1 MKKIKVPST
10 QRVFLTLLAFAWFI
24 SDDAIAQPLEDIYL
38 QTGAERVIA
47 TIKLSSPVHNV
58 RYLPPKQGMTLE
70 ILLDKLPSGSGS
82 EEWLDNEVRKSPPS
96 SLIPSFTVKTNL
108 KSIQPK
114 LIVDFSRE
122 AEYTVHAGRD
132 GRSIL
137 IAIKIDKVLPVT
149 TGGLPNLPEVKPLP
163 ANASDI
169 NKQASALMQQAR
181 NALAA
186 SDNAAAIDAFN
197 KLLLLPPNDYTQ
209 DGQESVGVARER
221 AGQTAKAKL
230 EYELYL
236 KLYDSGSGV
245 ERVRTRLAR
254 LGTSGALPSVTA
266 ERQALKKQKKQRL
279 TYGSLSMHY
288 YHGASKIDSVA
299 VANSFSSVPTES
311 TFSAVDQSALLTTLI
326 ATERFI
332 SEEYDNRLVFQD
344 TAYTN
349 FIAGKSGKNRLGA
362 AFFEVKNRLSDYS
375 ARIGRQSSSGGGVM
389 GRFDGALAGFGVTP
403 SLRVNAVAGQL
414 SDYTEGSKP
423 VFYGL
428 SMDMGPVTLY
438 AINQTVDGVSDR
450 RAIGSELRFFEPTK
464 SAFILLDYDT
474 SYSTLNTATF
484 QGNLSAGT
492 ERTYSLLLDHRKAP
506 YISTRNALNGA
517 STTSV
522 NDLLSIMNESDLRTL
537 AAART
542 GTSDMAQ
549 LGMTQQLSQK
559 WQLGGDIK
567 VSRYAGLP
575 ASGTTTLEGQLA
587 ETPGTGNELAIS
599 PQLIGSNLFSQSD
612 VTIFSVSYSTSALAK
627 GQSFYVYSRA
637 KPKEKWSLDASLQ
650 YYRQNY
656 LSGTLMT
663 RIMPMVRTSYQMRQT
678 LSLDFEAGIELSR
691 TESAELSSD
700 SQRQFFSLG
709 FRWDF

>member
-1 MKKIKVPST
+1 
-10 QRVFLTLLAFAWFI
+10 
-24 SDDAIAQPLEDIYL
+24 
-38 QTGAERVIA
+38 
-47 TIKLSSPVHNV
+47 
-58 RYLPPKQGMTLE
+58 
-70 ILLDKLPSGSGS
+70 
-82 EEWLDNEVRKSPPS
+82 
-96 SLIPSFTVKTNL
+96 
-108 KSIQPK
+108 
-114 LIVDFSRE
+114 
-122 AEYTVHAGRD
+122 
-132 GRSIL
+132 
-137 IAIKIDKVLPVT
+137 
-149 TGGLPNLPEVKPLP
+149 
-163 ANASDI
+163 
-169 NKQASALMQQAR
+169 
-181 NALAA
+181 
-186 SDNAAAIDAFN
+186 
-197 KLLLLPPNDYTQ
+197 
-209 DGQESVGVARER
+209 
-221 AGQTAKAKL
+221 
-230 EYELYL
+230 
-236 KLYDSGSGV
+236 
-245 ERVRTRLAR
+245 
-254 LGTSGALPSVTA
+254 
-266 ERQALKKQKKQRL
+266 
-279 TYGSLSMHY
+279 
-288 YHGASKIDSVA
+288 
-299 VANSFSSVPTES
+299 
-311 TFSAVDQSALLTTLI
+311 
-326 ATERFI
+326 
-332 SEEYDNRLVFQD
+332 
-344 TAYTN
+344 
-349 FIAGKSGKNRLGA
+349 
-362 AFFEVKNRLSDYS
+362 
-375 ARIGRQSSSGGGVM
+375 
-389 GRFDGALAGFGVTP
+389 LAGFGVTP
-403 SLRVNAVAGQL
+403 SLRVNVVTGQL

-450 RAIGSELRFFEPTK
+450 RAVGSELRFFEPTK

-542 GTSDMAQ
+542 GASDMAQ

-575 ASGTTTLEGQLA
+575 ASGTTTLEGQMA

-663 RIMPMVRTSYQMRQT
+663 RIMPMVRTSYQMRQA
-678 LSLDFEAGIELSR
+678 LSLDAEAGLELSR

>member
-1 MKKIKVPST
+1 MIRLRSVSIVKIIKVPST
-10 QRVFLTLLAFAWFI
+10 QRVFLALLAFAWFI
-24 SDDAIAQPLEDIYL
+24 SDYAIAQPLEDIYL
-38 QTGAERVIA
+38 QTEAERVIA

-70 ILLDKLPSGSGS
+70 ILLDKLPSGSSS

-149 TGGLPNLPEVKPLP
+149 TGGLPNLPEDKPLP
-163 ANASDI
+163 ATASAI

-181 NALAA
+181 NAMAA
-186 SDNAAAIDAFN
+186 SDNAAAIDSFN

-209 DGQESVGVARER
+209 DGQEWVGVARER

-236 KLYDSGSGV
+236 KLYGSGNGV

-349 FIAGKSGKNRLGA
+349 FIPGKSGKNRLGA

-375 ARIGRQSSSGGGVM
+375 ARIGRQSSSGGG
-389 GRFDGALAGFGVTP
+389 GDG
-403 SLRVNAVAGQL
+403 SL
-414 SDYTEGSKP
+414 
-423 VFYGL
+423 
-428 SMDMGPVTLY
+428 
-438 AINQTVDGVSDR
+438 
-450 RAIGSELRFFEPTK
+450 
-464 SAFILLDYDT
+464 
-474 SYSTLNTATF
+474 
-484 QGNLSAGT
+484 
-492 ERTYSLLLDHRKAP
+492 
-506 YISTRNALNGA
+506 
-517 STTSV
+517 
-522 NDLLSIMNESDLRTL
+522 
-537 AAART
+537 
-542 GTSDMAQ
+542 
-549 LGMTQQLSQK
+549 
-559 WQLGGDIK
+559 
-567 VSRYAGLP
+567 
-575 ASGTTTLEGQLA
+575 
-587 ETPGTGNELAIS
+587 
-599 PQLIGSNLFSQSD
+599 
-612 VTIFSVSYSTSALAK
+612 
-627 GQSFYVYSRA
+627 
-637 KPKEKWSLDASLQ
+637 
-650 YYRQNY
+650 
-656 LSGTLMT
+656 
-663 RIMPMVRTSYQMRQT
+663 
-678 LSLDFEAGIELSR
+678 
-691 TESAELSSD
+691 
-700 SQRQFFSLG
+700 
-709 FRWDF
+709 